1 MSDFRIKE
9 LQKRFGIIGESD
21 LIVEII
27 ETIAQVA
34 PTDIT
39 VLINGESGTGKE
51 LIADAVYRQSLRK
64 HNKFIKVNCG
74 AIPAGILE
82 SELFGHVKG
91 SFTGAMEDRKG
102 YFETADGGTIFL
114 DEIGEMPLE
123 TQVKFLRVLESGEFI
138 PVGGSKGRKVDVR
151 IIAATNKDLEKEI
164 AKETF
169 RKDLYYRLKTIT
181 LTSPPIRRH
190 PEDIPLLVQK
200 FAIEFANRNLIAFK
214 GFSPEAMDIMKNYSW
229 PGNIRELKNFVE
241 SVIVLQKGE
250 VINSNHVRKQLGM
263 DAKEEMNF
271 SPNLPVK
278 LSKTVDQAERELIL
292 KQLFL
297 LRKDVT
303 EIKDAIFGGQDYNL
317 LALPQSTQDD
327 EYDFSPIGS
336 RPVSHTPVFHQ
347 NVHHHSPDEF
357 HDHEED
363 TLINSSK
370 IGEVSMADMER
381 ELIEE
386 TLKKFGFRKRKT
398 AQALEISERT
408 LYRKIKEYGLQE

>member
-1 MSDFRIKE
+1 MSDYRLRE
-9 LQKRFGIIGESD
+9 LQRRFGIIGESD
-21 LIVEII
+21 KIREII

-51 LIADAVYRQSLRK
+51 LIADAVYQYSLRK

-91 SFTGAMEDRKG
+91 SFTGAVEDRKG

-114 DEIGEMPLE
+114 DEIGEMPME

-138 PVGGSKGRKVDVR
+138 PVGGSKGRRVDVR
-151 IIAATNKDLEKEI
+151 IIAATNKELQKEIEKEN
-164 AKETF
+164 F

-181 LTSPPIRRH
+181 LTAPPLRDH
-190 PEDIPLLVQK
+190 PEDLPLLVKK
-200 FAIEFANRNLIAFK
+200 FALDFANRNQITFK
-214 GFSPEAMDIMKNYSW
+214 GFSPEAMEIMKNYSW

-250 VINSNHVRKQLGM
+250 VINSHQVQKQLGL
-263 DAKEEMNF
+263 DTHKDNF
-271 SPNLPVK
+271 SPNLPVRV
-278 LSKTVDQAERELIL
+278 SKSVEQAERELIL

-297 LRKDVT
+297 VRKDVN
-303 EIKDAIFGGQDYNL
+303 EIKEYIFQGKSLDMLSLPQHSDMDFSDAISK
-317 LALPQSTQDD
+317 P
-327 EYDFSPIGS
+327 
-336 RPVSHTPVFHQ
+336 RPGHIFHREI
-347 NVHHHSPDEF
+347 PGEEDF
-357 HDHEED
+357 HDQED
-363 TLINSSK
+363 DNLINSSK

-381 ELIEE
+381 TLIEE
-386 TLKKFGFRKRKT
+386 TLKKFGFKKRKT

-408 LYRKIKEYGLQE
+408 LYRKIKEYGLKE

>member
-1 MSDFRIKE
+1 MSSLRE

-21 LIVEII
+21 EIKEVI
-27 ETIAQVA
+27 STITQVA

-39 VLINGESGTGKE
+39 VLIGGESGTGKE
-51 LIADAVYRQSLRK
+51 LIANAIYQYSLRK

-91 SFTGAMEDRKG
+91 SFTGAVEDRKG

-114 DEIGEMPLE
+114 DEIGEMPME

-138 PVGGSKGRKVDVR
+138 PVGGSKGRQVDVR

-164 AKETF
+164 EKDNF

-181 LTSPPIRRH
+181 LTAPPLRKH
-190 PEDIPLLVQK
+190 PEDLAELTKK
-200 FAIEFANRNLIAFK
+200 FALEFANRNQIVFK
-214 GFSPEAMDIMKNYSW
+214 GFSPEAMELMRNYSW

-250 VINSNHVRKQLGM
+250 VITSDIVRKQLNLEPRQ
-263 DAKEEMNF
+263 DNF

-278 LSKTVDQAERELIL
+278 VSKSVDEAERELML

-297 LRKDVT
+297 LRKDVN
-303 EIKDAIFGGQDYNL
+303 EIKEYLYHGQDTNML
-317 LALPQSTQDD
+317 SLPQNNELNFSGGLTQQTPKSLLQKEIAGDSDYHEHDD
-327 EYDFSPIGS
+327 DS
-336 RPVSHTPVFHQ
+336 
-347 NVHHHSPDEF
+347 
-357 HDHEED
+357 
-363 TLINSSK
+363 LINESK
-370 IGEVSMADMER
+370 IGDVSMADIER
-381 ELIEE
+381 TLIEE
-386 TLKKFGFRKRKT
+386 TLKKFGFKKRKT
-398 AQALEISERT
+398 AKALEISERT
-408 LYRKIKEYGLQE
+408 LYRKIKEYGLNE

>member
-1 MSDFRIKE
+1 MSEPRMKE
-9 LQKRFGIIGESD
+9 LQKRFGIIGDSD

-51 LIADAVYRQSLRK
+51 LIADAIFRYSLRK

-91 SFTGAMEDRKG
+91 SFTGAVEDRKG

-114 DEIGEMPLE
+114 DEIGEMPME
-123 TQVKFLRVLESGEFI
+123 VQVKFLRVLESGEFI

-151 IIAATNKDLEKEI
+151 IIAATNKSLEKEI
-164 AKETF
+164 SKENF

-181 LTSPPIRRH
+181 LTSTPIRRH
-190 PEDIPLLVQK
+190 PEDIPLLTKK
-200 FAIEFANRNLIAFK
+200 FALDFANRNMIAFK
-214 GFSPEAMDIMKNYSW
+214 GFSPDAMDVMKNYSW

-241 SVIVLQKGE
+241 SMLVLQKGE
-250 VINSNHVRKQLGM
+250 VIGVHHVRKQLGLEKM
-263 DAKEEMNF
+263 EEQYI
-271 SPNLPVK
+271 SNLPMK
-278 LSKTVDQAERELIL
+278 LSKSVEQAERELIL

-297 LRKDVT
+297 LRKDVNMIKEFVLEGRSLDLLEYPRNQ
-303 EIKDAIFGGQDYNL
+303 EINFEDSLHSEGQRRIFQKEIQPTHY
-317 LALPQSTQDD
+317 AQRVD
-327 EYDFSPIGS
+327 EIAK
-336 RPVSHTPVFHQ
+336 
-347 NVHHHSPDEF
+347 PDN
-357 HDHEED
+357 DSI
-363 TLINSSK
+363 INSAK
-370 IGEVSMADMER
+370 IGEISMADVER
-381 ELIEE
+381 TLIEE
-386 TLKKFGFRKRKT
+386 TLKRFGFKKRKT

-408 LYRKIKEYGLQE
+408 LYRKIKEYGLQR

>member
-1 MSDFRIKE
+1 MSDYKLRE
-9 LQKRFGIIGESD
+9 LQRRFGIIGESD
-21 LIVEII
+21 KMKEII
-27 ETIAQVA
+27 ETIVQVA

-51 LIADAVYRQSLRK
+51 LIANAVYQQSLRK

-91 SFTGAMEDRKG
+91 SFTGATEDRKG

-114 DEIGEMPLE
+114 DEIGEMPME

-138 PVGGSKGRKVDVR
+138 PVGGSKGRRVDVR
-151 IIAATNKDLEKEI
+151 IIAATNKDLDKEI
-164 AKETF
+164 SKEKF

-181 LTSPPIRRH
+181 ITAPPLRQH
-190 PEDIPLLVQK
+190 PEDLPLLIKK
-200 FAIEFANRNLIAFK
+200 FALDFSNRNNITFK
-214 GFSPEAMDIMKNYSW
+214 GFSPEAMELMKNYSW

-250 VINSNHVRKQLGM
+250 VINSNTVKKQLGI
-263 DAKEEMNF
+263 DRPLENY

-278 LSKTVDQAERELIL
+278 VSKSVEQAERELIL

-297 LRKDVT
+297 LRKDVNDVK
-303 EIKDAIFGGQDYNL
+303 EFLSHGRNVDMLPLPRSSEMNFSEQVRSQRRHPVFHDDLPEEEDYQDHD
-317 LALPQSTQDD
+317 QDD
-327 EYDFSPIGS
+327 ENI
-336 RPVSHTPVFHQ
+336 
-347 NVHHHSPDEF
+347 
-357 HDHEED
+357 
-363 TLINSSK
+363 INPSK
-370 IGEVSMADMER
+370 VGDISMADMER
-381 ELIEE
+381 NLIEE
-386 TLKKFGFRKRKT
+386 TLKKFGFKKRKT

-408 LYRKIKEYGLQE
+408 LYRKIKEYGLKE

>member
-1 MSDFRIKE
+1 MSDYR
-9 LQKRFGIIGESD
+9 LQEIQRRFGIIGESD
-21 LIVEII
+21 KIKEII
-27 ETIAQVA
+27 ETIVQVA

-51 LIADAVYRQSLRK
+51 LIADALYNYSLRK

-91 SFTGAMEDRKG
+91 SFTGAIEDRKG

-123 TQVKFLRVLESGEFI
+123 TQVKFLRVLESGEFL
-138 PVGGSKGRKVDVR
+138 PVGGSKSRKVDVR
-151 IIAATNKDLEKEI
+151 IIAATNKKLGKEI
-164 AKETF
+164 EKDRF

-181 LTSPPIRRH
+181 LTSPALREH
-190 PEDIPLLVQK
+190 PEDLPLLVKK
-200 FAIEFANRNLIAFK
+200 FALDFANRNQIAFK
-214 GFSPEAMDIMKNYSW
+214 GFSPEAMEIMKNYSW

-250 VINSNHVRKQLGM
+250 VISSHHVHKQLGL
-263 DAKEEMNF
+263 DEMPVSNF

-278 LSKTVDQAERELIL
+278 ISKTVEQAERELIL

-297 LRKDVT
+297 LRKDVND
-303 EIKDAIFGGQDYNL
+303 IKEFILQDKNM
-317 LALPQSTQDD
+317 
-327 EYDFSPIGS
+327 DFLQL
-336 RPVSHTPVFHQ
+336 SHSSDIDYPTAYHQPAKPVFHREI
-347 NVHHHSPDEF
+347 PK
-357 HDHEED
+357 EED
-363 TLINSSK
+363 FQEQEDESLINMSK
-370 IGEVSMADMER
+370 IGEMSMADMER
-381 ELIEE
+381 TLIEE
-386 TLKKFGFRKRKT
+386 TLKKFGFKKRKT

-408 LYRKIKEYGLQE
+408 LYRKIKEYGLKE

>member
-1 MSDFRIKE
+1 MSDYKLRE
-9 LQKRFGIIGESD
+9 LQRRFGIIGESEK
-21 LIVEII
+21 IKEII
-27 ETIAQVA
+27 ETIVQVA

-51 LIADAVYRQSLRK
+51 LIANAVYQQSLRK

-91 SFTGAMEDRKG
+91 SFTGATEDRKG

-138 PVGGSKGRKVDVR
+138 PVGGSKGRQVDVR

-164 AKETF
+164 AKDKF

-181 LTSPPIRRH
+181 ITAPPLREH
-190 PEDIPLLVQK
+190 SDDLPLLIKK
-200 FAIEFANRNLIAFK
+200 FALDFSNRNNITFK
-214 GFSPEAMDIMKNYSW
+214 GFSPEAMELMKNYSW

-250 VINSNHVRKQLGM
+250 VINSNTIRKQLGINRPL
-263 DAKEEMNF
+263 ENY

-278 LSKTVDQAERELIL
+278 VSKSVEQAERELIL

-297 LRKDVT
+297 LRKDVNDVK
-303 EIKDAIFGGQDYNL
+303 EFLSHGRNVDL
-317 LALPQSTQDD
+317 LSLPQSSDMA
-327 EYDFSPIGS
+327 FSQSPQTA
-336 RPVSHTPVFHQ
+336 RKHPVFH
-347 NVHHHSPDEF
+347 DELPPEEDYQES
-357 HDHEED
+357 DHEDEN
-363 TLINSSK
+363 LINPGK
-370 IGEVSMADMER
+370 IGDVSMADMER
-381 ELIEE
+381 TLIEE
-386 TLKKFGFRKRKT
+386 TLKKFGFKKRKT

-408 LYRKIKEYGLQE
+408 LYRKIKEYGLTE

>member
-1 MSDFRIKE
+1 MSDVRIKE

-51 LIADAVYRQSLRK
+51 LIADAVYRYSLRK

-91 SFTGAMEDRKG
+91 SFTGAVEDRKG

-114 DEIGEMPLE
+114 DEIGEMPME

-151 IIAATNKDLEKEI
+151 IIAATNKNLEKEI
-164 AKETF
+164 SKDNF

-181 LTSPPIRRH
+181 LTAPPIRRH
-190 PEDIPLLVQK
+190 PEDIPLLVKK
-200 FAIEFANRNLIAFK
+200 FAIDFANRNMIAFK
-214 GFSPEAMDIMKNYSW
+214 GFSPEAMDLMKNYSW

-241 SVIVLQKGE
+241 SLIVLEKGN
-250 VINSNHVRKQLGM
+250 VISSHHVRKQLGL
-263 DAKEEMNF
+263 DDRENNY

-278 LSKTVDQAERELIL
+278 ISKSVDEAERELML

-297 LRKDVT
+297 LRKDVNEIKEALLGEEGFDMLALPSGTGT
-303 EIKDAIFGGQDYNL
+303 EIKR
-317 LALPQSTQDD
+317 ALSPLKQ
-327 EYDFSPIGS
+327 SPIYH
-336 RPVSHTPVFHQ
+336 P
-347 NVHHHSPDEF
+347 NVHHEEEF
-357 HDHEED
+357 SEHEEEN
-363 TLINSSK
+363 LINSAK
-370 IGEVSMADMER
+370 IGEISMADMER
-381 ELIEE
+381 ALIEE
-386 TLKKFGFRKRKT
+386 TLKKFGFKKRKT

-408 LYRKIKEYGLQE
+408 LYRKINEYGLQE